1 MEQTF
6 SRMAQWAGLQLG
18 KPLTFVSACLVIII
32 WAVLGPLFHY
42 SDTWQLVVNT
52 GTSVIT
58 FLMVFLLQ
66 HGQNRD
72 TRMIQLKLDELIRT
86 NTEARN
92 SLLGLDKLSDKDMG
106 RIQER
111 FAALA
116 KLGAIPEEL
125 ADAQEDLGDAAD
137 VVREARRKLGRVA
150 DIARDMT
157 APPPS
162 GAR

>member
-1 MEQTF
+1 MEQNF
-6 SRMAQWAGLQLG
+6 SRIAQWAGLQLG
-18 KPLTFVSACLVIII
+18 RPLTFVSACLLIII
-32 WAVLGPLFHY
+32 WGLLGPLFHY

-92 SLLGLDKLSDKDMG
+92 SLLGLDKLSDKDMA

-125 ADAQEDLGDAAD
+125 ADAQEDLGEAQDDVRDA
-137 VVREARRKLGRVA
+137 RLKLSKVA
-150 DIARDMT
+150 DIARRAST
-157 APPPS
+157 PPPE
-162 GAR
+162 